1 MTSAGDALANW
12 YNKYR
17 DHYLIYKI
25 AITFS
30 WEITIVHRDSLL
42 ERESTRCKD
51 HLQMWLWNFNLIIS
65 IFWIRWMIEIVQ
77 VIITPIKRIQ
87 VNLPRNRDRNS
98 IWRGL
103 LLLVYDLWYWI
114 VLMKAKIYIK
124 MYH

>member
-51 HLQMWLWNFNLIIS
+51 HLQMWLWNLNLIIS